1 MGAVSVTK
9 RNEPEGR
16 GFISQ
21 WMWTSGLGGTE
32 EPLLAHKSSPCSA
45 GHVLSVPRALR
56 LDAQVSFL
64 RLDGFPGV
72 EWGHVPF
79 SDWDLEGGRDR
90 QLLKVPGPMPS
101 PQVSLPSD

>member
-1 MGAVSVTK
+1 MDVDK
-9 RNEPEGR
+9 RFGGNR
-16 GFISQ
+16 R
-21 WMWTSGLGGTE
+21 TSFSPQIQ
-32 EPLLAHKSSPCSA
+32 PLFCRSCA
-45 GHVLSVPRALR
+45 VPRALR